1 MKTKLAQSFFLL
13 SADPVSAFKFPARLP
28 CPSKYVMDTSTNQC
42 VLDTSTV
49 FDWTCNADGTL
60 TINNLHVDHFLEDY
74 SSSAGAANGALNIF
88 SQHNDTANKC
98 KKATQGVSYTNFHL
112 DSVTFAQSEFCAS
125 DVNFDASTGK
135 TIIEYKITADYP
147 VPGSLTAHSIIVGCS
162 FDKKVKATFEP
173 NFDSASVPAA
183 GASGGS
189 PDSSQTNFGAKIL
202 EMNSFK
208 MTSGL
213 KSKTADEPV
222 AIGQDIT
229 FTIKLPDYLKGLS
242 VKMRVNKCTA
252 TSKTPPLLT
261 APSKTFYERRCAN
274 PDGSEP
280 GLDYIPMINNRYSD
294 NANATNGWENTEADL
309 TFKAF
314 TIVNTDVKYGVK
326 MDCDITICHTSDTDP
341 ACKYLC

>member
-261 APSKTFYERRCAN
+261 AQSKTFYEVNYRT
-274 PDGSEP
+274 
-280 GLDYIPMINNRYSD
+280 YNRLFI
-294 NANATNGWENTEADL
+294 E
-309 TFKAF
+309 
-314 TIVNTDVKYGVK
+314 I
-326 MDCDITICHTSDTDP
+326 
-341 ACKYLC
+341 

>member
-13 SADPVSAFKFPARLP
+13 SADPVSAFKFPARLS

-74 SSSAGAANGALNIF
+74 SSSAGALNGALNIF
-88 SQHNDTANKC
+88 SKNSSC
-98 KKATQGVSYTNFHL
+98 VGPKKSVSYTNLFL
-112 DSVTFAQSEFCAS
+112 DSVTFAKNEVCAS
-125 DVNFDASTGK
+125 DFKLDTSTGK

-147 VPGSLTAHSIIVGCS
+147 VPGSLTPHSLIVGCA
-162 FDKKVKATFEP
+162 FNKKVKATFEP

-183 GASGGS
+183 GASGGI
-189 PDSSQTNFGAKIL
+189 PDSSQTNFGGQIL

-208 MTSGL
+208 MTSGV
-213 KSKTADEPV
+213 KSTNANEPV

-242 VKMRVNKCTA
+242 AKMRVNKCTA

-261 APSKTFYERRCAN
+261 AQSKTFYERRCAN

-294 NANATNGWENTEADL
+294 NASATNGWINTKADL